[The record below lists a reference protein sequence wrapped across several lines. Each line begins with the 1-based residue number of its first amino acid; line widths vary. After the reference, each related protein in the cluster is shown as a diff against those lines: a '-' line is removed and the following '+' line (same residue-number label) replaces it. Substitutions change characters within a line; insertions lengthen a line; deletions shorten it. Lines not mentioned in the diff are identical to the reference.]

1 MKTPVK
7 IKALDFEILEHNV
20 IALAYYKRNYNFQTI
35 SKKGEYIGIPIIK
48 EASLFIEKTE
58 SDKSIKYPWDEYAHG
73 FILQY
78 GKGIPVP
85 FDKYYILDL
94 IQPNPWLPSFISDRA
109 DSRQK
114 ENAFQY
120 GEKTALSFM
129 AWEHVLR
136 NISEFEFVFMN
147 TKPKSKFSDYL
158 VHDKAPQLADKL
170 TPLIQKS
177 KGTEIGLY
185 ILALLGMKVINYINR
200 NQVYNSLGLTQ
211 SQCTGA
217 NDFIKKHS
225 NDLEK
230 DIQPEIGGRT
240 EQIKDY
246 ISKIESIIKGL

>member
-1 MKTPVK
+1 MKTPFK

-20 IALAYYKRNYNFQTI
+20 IALAYYKRNYNFQSI
-35 SKKGEYIGIPIIK
+35 SKKGEYIGIPIIN
-48 EASLFIEKTE
+48 EVSLFIEKTE
-58 SDKSIKYPWDEYAHG
+58 RDKSIKYPFDEYAHG

-147 TKPKSKFSDYL
+147 TKPKSKFSDFL
-158 VHDKAPQLADKL
+158 IHTKAEDLANKL
-170 TPLIQKS
+170 GPLIQS
-177 KGTEIGLY
+177 EKGKGIALY
-185 ILALLGMKVINYINR
+185 WLALTEMGLLKFTDR
-200 NQVYNSLGLTQ
+200 KSVYDSLELNK

-217 NDFIKKHS
+217 NNFFNPNTKYKLDK
-225 NDLEK
+225 
-230 DIQPEIGGRT
+230 
-240 EQIKDY
+240 EQIQSY
-246 ISKIESIIKGL
+246 IEQIQSIINSLPK